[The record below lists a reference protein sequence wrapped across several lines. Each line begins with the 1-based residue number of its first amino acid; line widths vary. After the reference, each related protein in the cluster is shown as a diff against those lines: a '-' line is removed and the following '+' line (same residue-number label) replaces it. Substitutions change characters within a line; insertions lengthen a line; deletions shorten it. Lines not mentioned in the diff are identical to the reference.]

1 VKVTLFLPTMAGAA
15 GRSTGLGALALAAED
30 AGFWGVAFSEHPA
43 PSRKWLEGGGHDS
56 YDPMLALAYCAAATS
71 TIRLVPCVSVLP
83 YRNPLLSAKSIAT
96 LDILSGGRLTLIVGA
111 GYLRS
116 EFRALGVEFEDRNE
130 LLDEAID
137 VIRQLWLDDSFVYHG
152 KHFTANGQVSS
163 PPPVQRPHP
172 PIWIGGNSLRARQ
185 KAAAVA
191 AGWAPMQLNAAGAAT
206 ARTRPMYTVSEVAD
220 AIADLRQRLD
230 AQGRASDTFD
240 IQLQAPAA
248 DFADPGLSIPERQE
262 ILRQLAAAGVTHV
275 LAFLPHGD
283 QETVL
288 KFIERDGAQFVKGL
302 PTSPARTQPER

>member
-1 VKVTLFLPTMAGAA
+1 MKVTLFLPALAGVA
-15 GRSTGLGALALAAED
+15 GRTTGLGTLALAAED

-43 PSRKWLEGGGHDS
+43 PSRKWLDGGGHDS
-56 YDPMLALAYCAAATS
+56 YDPMLALAYCAAVTS
-71 TIRLVPCVSVLP
+71 TIRLIPCVSVLP

-96 LDILSGGRLTLIVGA
+96 LDILSGGRLSLIVGA

-137 VIRQLWLDDSFVYHG
+137 VLRRLWLNDSFEYRG
-152 KHFTANGQVSS
+152 KHFTAIGQVSS

-185 KAAAVA
+185 KAALVA
-191 AGWAPMQLNAAGAAT
+191 SGWAPMQLDAMGAAT
-206 ARTRPMYTVSEVAD
+206 ARTRPMHTVSKVAD
-220 AIADLRQRLD
+220 AVADLRRLLD
-230 AQGRASDTFD
+230 VEGRAADAFD

-248 DFADPGLSIPERQE
+248 DFANPQLSMPERQE
-262 ILRQLAAAGVTHV
+262 ILRQLANAGVTHV

-283 QETVL
+283 QETLL
-288 KFIERDGAQFVKGL
+288 KFIERDGSQFAQELATWL
-302 PTSPARTQPER
+302 PGRSE